1 MDTQKL
7 YSWTRQQQNMDIG
20 VIVDEM
26 EKKQAQD
33 MLDKQQMNAPEMEF
47 LDKTLQKSDEP
58 VAPVIM
64 DRRAN
69 VPAHM
74 PPTIDIFSQK
84 QSLVRMA
91 NYTFYSKDGTAH
103 KGSRNKPSKKYMKPI
118 LDNLKHIDE
127 LLNMQ
132 YDPKNIDK
140 DKDEI
145 EKMFRKT
152 ILACED
158 YVANR
163 NPWTSEG
170 KARLQMVK
178 DFQAQ
183 LQHESIMFTNTVQQ
197 LEKKALEEN
206 NAENE
211 IGENE
216 IKQNSEKHGSK
227 EQKQTWLSIL
237 AKVRTEEIKDGENGC
252 KVTIGGAGT
261 SKIYIVEKD
270 GKKRYFK
277 ENEKIPN
284 GNYYT
289 NLDLS
294 VNELNKVGDDTSK
307 RRADYLTVIKQA
319 IKSHYATDEDFRIDV
334 AKNKPQG
341 MGGLVAFIRAKLA
354 GDKKL
359 TEIFR
364 VIDIEFTKHQKYEES
379 DMYFIDNELREALK
393 RSTCC
398 GIATKHALIDPKSEI
413 SKRNVATSRMA
424 ELLGIG
430 DMVAKS
436 VMADVIINGKKMSGI
451 AMEEAKGQSTGLAHD
466 KAAKKQKR
474 TNYSPNAFRQLLNLQ
489 IFDIICGQ
497 VDRNGANYLAEEEE
511 IEKTDIIEFTK
522 IKAIDNDMAFG
533 NLKYNDLLDRGD
545 DGLNRMRNIE
555 SMGELHVPAMDKK
568 FADSILALDAEKINY
583 ALCDVLS
590 IEEREAL
597 IDRVKGVQKAIR
609 RRQDYEKKLRRKDP
623 KAVSMFVEDVE
634 GQENWKKAYERF
646 AKKVVDMKE
655 QDKKNVENIQAQ
667 IREIEENTG
676 YKDDFKR
683 SKIKNLT
690 KHLKNAQER
699 THNFLFQKTY
709 FLSYNVL
716 DK

>member
-1 MDTQKL
+1 
-7 YSWTRQQQNMDIG
+7 
-20 VIVDEM
+20 
-26 EKKQAQD
+26 
-33 MLDKQQMNAPEMEF
+33 
-47 LDKTLQKSDEP
+47 
-58 VAPVIM
+58 
-64 DRRAN
+64 
-69 VPAHM
+69 
-74 PPTIDIFSQK
+74 
-84 QSLVRMA
+84 
-91 NYTFYSKDGTAH
+91 
-103 KGSRNKPSKKYMKPI
+103 
-118 LDNLKHIDE
+118 
-127 LLNMQ
+127 
-132 YDPKNIDK
+132 
-140 DKDEI
+140 
-145 EKMFRKT
+145 
-152 ILACED
+152 
-158 YVANR
+158 
-163 NPWTSEG
+163 
-170 KARLQMVK
+170 
-178 DFQAQ
+178 
-183 LQHESIMFTNTVQQ
+183 
-197 LEKKALEEN
+197 
-206 NAENE
+206 
-211 IGENE
+211 
-216 IKQNSEKHGSK
+216 
-227 EQKQTWLSIL
+227 
-237 AKVRTEEIKDGENGC
+237 
-252 KVTIGGAGT
+252 
-261 SKIYIVEKD
+261 
-270 GKKRYFK
+270 
-277 ENEKIPN
+277 
-284 GNYYT
+284 
-289 NLDLS
+289 
-294 VNELNKVGDDTSK
+294 
-307 RRADYLTVIKQA
+307 
-319 IKSHYATDEDFRIDV
+319 
-334 AKNKPQG
+334 
-341 MGGLVAFIRAKLA
+341 
-354 GDKKL
+354 
-359 TEIFR
+359 
-364 VIDIEFTKHQKYEES
+364 
-379 DMYFIDNELREALK
+379 MYFIDNELREALK

-451 AMEEAKGQSTGLAHD
+451 AIEEAKGQSTGLAHD
-466 KAAKKQKR
+466 QAAKKQKR

-699 THNFLFQKTY
+699 TYNFLNQKTY
-709 FLSYNVL
+709 FLSFNVL